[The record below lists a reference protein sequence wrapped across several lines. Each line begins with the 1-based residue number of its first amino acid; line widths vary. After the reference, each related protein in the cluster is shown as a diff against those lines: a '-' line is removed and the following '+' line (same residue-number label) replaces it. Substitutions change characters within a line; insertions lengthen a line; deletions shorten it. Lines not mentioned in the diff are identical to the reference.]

1 MVDNNLAYKSGNTY
15 PVGSASAINQ
25 LTGDVLAGP
34 GAGSQAATLANTAVV
49 AGSYVAASITVDAK
63 GRITAAADGP
73 AYVTGLSGDV
83 TAGPG
88 SGVIAATLGTGAIS
102 WAPASIVVAPTGAM
116 TLKTADVAA
125 GGATVTLQS
134 GTASAGN
141 GGLIQILG
149 GVGTNGGNIHMFA
162 GLSVGGAGGSVTLQ
176 AGGTA
181 GGTTGAVNIGTST
194 SFNNLTGQLIKI
206 TNLPTVDPGVPGQLY
221 RTGGA
226 VMVSL

>member
-1 MVDNNLAYKSGNTY
+1 
-15 PVGSASAINQ
+15 
-25 LTGDVLAGP
+25 
-34 GAGSQAATLANTAVV
+34 
-49 AGSYVAASITVDAK
+49 
-63 GRITAAADGP
+63 
-73 AYVTGLSGDV
+73 
-83 TAGPG
+83 
-88 SGVIAATLGTGAIS
+88 
-102 WAPASIVVAPTGAM
+102 
-116 TLKTADVAA
+116 
-125 GGATVTLQS
+125 
-134 GTASAGN
+134 
-141 GGLIQILG
+141 
-149 GVGTNGGNIHMFA
+149 MFA